1 MTLYKL
7 NWAVIVA
14 TLAKTTENV
23 SIYQY
28 FLQNFYYKESIVRIW
43 TYWAS
48 LFVVTFIP
56 HLCANDKA
64 VFSFWH

>member
-7 NWAVIVA
+7 NWAVFVA

-43 TYWAS
+43 TY
-48 LFVVTFIP
+48 
-56 HLCANDKA
+56 
-64 VFSFWH
+64 